1 LWSIGNA
8 SEKSFNLNGAQVEI
22 VLATR
27 NKGKIRELERI
38 FAITLPNV
46 QLLGTDAFPELSD
59 VAETEDTF
67 EGNALLKARAVSRF
81 TNLPAIADDSG
92 LSVDYLGGE
101 PGIFSA
107 RYSGVHGDDRGNL
120 EKVLNE
126 MVGVVNRRAQFVCAA
141 AFVAPG
147 GYERVLRAEMVGDL
161 IEAPRGEKGFGYDPI
176 FIPIGFSQTTGEMSP
191 ELKDSISHRGKA
203 MRALA
208 EEISQERDK
217 WT

>member
-1 LWSIGNA
+1 M
-8 SEKSFNLNGAQVEI
+8 EI

-38 FAITLPNV
+38 FASTLPGV
-46 QLLGTDAFPELSD
+46 KLLGTDAFPDLAD

-92 LSVDYLGGE
+92 LAVDHLGGA

-107 RYSGVHGDDRGNL
+107 RYSGVHGDDQANL
-120 EKVLNE
+120 HKVLHE
-126 MVGVVNRRAQFVCAA
+126 MDGVSNRRAQFVCAA
-141 AFVAPG
+141 AFVAPR
-147 GYERVLRAEMVGDL
+147 GYELVLRAEMVGNL
-161 IEAPRGEKGFGYDPI
+161 IDAPRGEKGFGYDPI
-176 FIPIGFSQTTGEMSP
+176 FIPIGLNQTTGEMDP

-203 MRALA
+203 MRELA
-208 EEISQERDK
+208 EEISREREK
-217 WT
+217 WF

>member
-1 LWSIGNA
+1 M
-8 SEKSFNLNGAQVEI
+8 EI

-38 FAITLPNV
+38 FASTLPGV
-46 QLLGTDAFPELSD
+46 KLLGTDAFPDLAD

-67 EGNALLKARAVSRF
+67 EGNALLKARAVSHF

-92 LSVDYLGGE
+92 LAVDHLGGA

-107 RYSGVHGDDRGNL
+107 RYSGVHGDDQANL
-120 EKVLNE
+120 NKVLHE
-126 MVGVVNRRAQFVCAA
+126 MDGVSNRKAQFVCAA
-141 AFVAPG
+141 AFVAPR
-147 GYERVLRAEMVGDL
+147 GYELVLRAEMVGNL
-161 IEAPRGEKGFGYDPI
+161 IDAPRGEKGFGYDPI
-176 FIPIGFSQTTGEMSP
+176 FIPIGFNQTTGEMDP

-208 EEISQERDK
+208 EEISREREK
-217 WT
+217 WF

>member
-1 LWSIGNA
+1 
-8 SEKSFNLNGAQVEI
+8 VEI

-38 FAITLPNV
+38 FASTLPGV
-46 QLLGTDAFPELSD
+46 KLLGTDAFPDLAD

-67 EGNALLKARAVSRF
+67 EGNALLKARAVSHF

-92 LSVDYLGGE
+92 LAVDHLGGA

-107 RYSGVHGDDRGNL
+107 RYSGVHGDDQANL
-120 EKVLNE
+120 NKVLHE
-126 MVGVVNRRAQFVCAA
+126 MDGVSNRRAQFVCAA
-141 AFVAPG
+141 AFVAPQ
-147 GYERVLRAEMVGDL
+147 GYEIVLRAEMVGNL
-161 IEAPRGEKGFGYDPI
+161 IDAPRGEKGFGYDPI

-203 MRALA
+203 MRKLA
-208 EEISQERDK
+208 EEISREREK
-217 WT
+217 WA